1 MRKTMT
7 YINMNI
13 DLDEIIDGL
22 SSYEKQE
29 LVDELYQD
37 GFYQKELEKQIEGFY
52 DYDNASLNEQMF
64 REQLDKISSN
74 YLSLTNEEQEIILKI
89 SKRF

>member
-1 MRKTMT
+1 MT

-64 REQLDKISSN
+64 REQLAKISSN

>member
-1 MRKTMT
+1 
-7 YINMNI
+7 MNI
-13 DLDEIIDGL
+13 DLNEIIDGL

-64 REQLDKISSN
+64 REQLGKISSN

>member
-1 MRKTMT
+1 MKKTMT

>member
-1 MRKTMT
+1 
-7 YINMNI
+7 MNI

-37 GFYQKELEKQIEGFY
+37 GFYQKELEKQIEVFY

-64 REQLDKISSN
+64 REQLGKISSN

>member
-64 REQLDKISSN
+64 REQLAKISSN

>member
-1 MRKTMT
+1 MT
-7 YINMNI
+7 YINVDI

-29 LVDELYQD
+29 LVDDLYND
-37 GFYQKELEKQIEGFY
+37 GFYQKELEKQIEGSY
-52 DYDNASLNEQMF
+52 DYDNVSLNEQLF
-64 REQLDKISSN
+64 REQLGRISSN
-74 YLSLTNEEQEIILKI
+74 YLNLSAEEQEIIQKI

>member
-1 MRKTMT
+1 MA
-7 YINMNI
+7 YINLDI

-29 LVDELYQD
+29 LVDELYID
-37 GFYQKELEKQIEGFY
+37 GYYQTELEKQIYTSSE
-52 DYDNASLNEQMF
+52 YDNVSLNEQLF
-64 REQLDKISSN
+64 REQLGRISSN
-74 YLSLTNEEQEIILKI
+74 YLSLTAEEQELILKI

>member
-1 MRKTMT
+1 
-7 YINMNI
+7 MNI

-64 REQLDKISSN
+64 REQLGKISSN

>member
-13 DLDEIIDGL
+13 DLNEIIDGL

-64 REQLDKISSN
+64 REQLGKISSN

>member
-1 MRKTMT
+1 MT

-64 REQLDKISSN
+64 REQLGKISSN

>member
-1 MRKTMT
+1 MT

>member
-1 MRKTMT
+1 
-7 YINMNI
+7 MNI

>member
-1 MRKTMT
+1 
-7 YINMNI
+7 MNI

-64 REQLDKISSN
+64 REQLAKISSN

>member
-1 MRKTMT
+1 MKKTMT

-64 REQLDKISSN
+64 REQLGKISSN